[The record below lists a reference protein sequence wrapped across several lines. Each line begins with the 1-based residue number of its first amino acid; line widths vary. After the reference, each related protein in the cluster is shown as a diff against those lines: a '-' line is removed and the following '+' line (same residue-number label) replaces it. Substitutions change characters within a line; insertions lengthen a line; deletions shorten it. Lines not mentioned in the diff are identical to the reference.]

1 MQTTALL
8 TGRGN
13 NTLKDKNILEVC
25 GKPLLAYP
33 AEAARKS
40 SLIDEFFVSSDDE
53 KILSIAQD
61 CGFKRIKRPAD
72 LGRSDSKHV
81 DVIKHALGVIKD
93 EGTEPD
99 ILVVL
104 LANTVCV
111 KTEWID
117 ECLREILN
125 HSDISAVVP
134 VVSDLDRH
142 PYRAKKKNENGL
154 LESFFDFGDREV
166 SSNREEIGD
175 CFFLCHNFWVLNIK
189 ESVYTSDGQFPWKF
203 MGGSVKPYKLDWSI
217 DVHTKEDLIRSENW
231 VKANL

>member
-1 MQTTALL
+1 MQTVALL

-61 CGFKRIKRPAD
+61 CGFKKIKRPAD

-104 LANTVCV
+104 LANTFCV

-142 PYRAKKKNENGL
+142 PYRAKKENEMGCL
-154 LESFFDFGDREV
+154 SRSLILV
-166 SSNREEIGD
+166 I
-175 CFFLCHNFWVLNIK
+175 V
-189 ESVYTSDGQFPWKF
+189 KF
-203 MGGSVKPYKLDWSI
+203 RQIERK
-217 DVHTKEDLIRSENW
+217 
-231 VKANL
+231 